1 MDRLPLRNPVVGAPP
16 QWAGLPQ
23 VAPTEQD
30 VYATKFLWHAM
41 ARQKGAVNRIYL
53 TQMVSSNMVAC
64 AEGASVVQ
72 MSIIAFR
79 LAS

>member
-1 MDRLPLRNPVVGAPP
+1 MNRHLPNPVVGVPP
-16 QWAGLPQ
+16 QWSRLTE

-41 ARQKGAVNRIYL
+41 ARQKGAVNRILL
-53 TQMVSSNMVAC
+53 TQLVSDNQVAC
-64 AEGASVVQ
+64 METAGVVQ

-79 LAS
+79 LSS